1 MKLKS
6 YLPIALIA
14 GLSLASC
21 QEDTENFDNKVFSP
35 TVNPVSNI
43 LVKEGTTAE
52 TGYVQAHMSKNE
64 GFDVNVTFG
73 VIADKVADY
82 NSIYNQEA
90 ELLPQGFYEIPEPTA
105 TITAG
110 MVQTPRVPVN
120 FINLET
126 LDVSKLYVLPVGIV
140 SAPFDHMSN
149 YVTYFVVREAS
160 IINVV
165 ANMTKTAATFNA
177 TEPEAPQL
185 SGMEKITVEALLY
198 PTAFPNMLATIMG
211 QEGYFLVR
219 VGDAGLDPNQIQI
232 ATSNGNIT
240 DPSWK
245 LDVNVWTFL
254 TFTYDTTT
262 GAAEVYFNGVKKG
275 ATQYGNFRQP
285 VNWNTGAGNFEG
297 GDSGKPFFYVGFAWD
312 NNRWFEGNMSELRVW
327 NRVLS
332 QEDITAPL
340 HFYTVDPQSDGL
352 VAYWKLDEGAGN
364 IFHDSTNGYDLVC
377 MPNADPD
384 NIRPSWVEVALPEK
398 SK

>member
-64 GFDVNVTFG
+64 SFDVNVTFG
-73 VIADKVADY
+73 DIADKVADY

-149 YVTYFVVREAS
+149 YLTYFVVREAS

-165 ANMTKTAATFNA
+165 ANMTKTAATFMPPSLRLRSCRAWRKSQWRLFFIPRHSPTCLPLSWARRVTSSCVWA
-177 TEPEAPQL
+177 TPDLIPTRYRSQP
-185 SGMEKITVEALLY
+185 
-198 PTAFPNMLATIMG
+198 PTATS
-211 QEGYFLVR
+211 
-219 VGDAGLDPNQIQI
+219 QIPH
-232 ATSNGNIT
+232 GN
-240 DPSWK
+240 W
-245 LDVNVWTFL
+245 
-254 TFTYDTTT
+254 
-262 GAAEVYFNGVKKG
+262 
-275 ATQYGNFRQP
+275 
-285 VNWNTGAGNFEG
+285 
-297 GDSGKPFFYVGFAWD
+297 
-312 NNRWFEGNMSELRVW
+312 M
-327 NRVLS
+327 
-332 QEDITAPL
+332 
-340 HFYTVDPQSDGL
+340 
-352 VAYWKLDEGAGN
+352 
-364 IFHDSTNGYDLVC
+364 
-377 MPNADPD
+377 
-384 NIRPSWVEVALPEK
+384 
-398 SK
+398 

>member
-1 MKLKS
+1 MRIKS
-6 YLPIALIA
+6 YLPVVLIA
-14 GLSLASC
+14 GLSLAAC
-21 QEDTENFDNKVFSP
+21 QDDTENFDNKVFSP

-43 LVKEGTTAE
+43 LVKEGTVSE
-52 TGYVQAHMSKNE
+52 TGYVQASMSKNE

-82 NSIYNQEA
+82 NSIYGQDA
-90 ELLPQGFYEIPEPTA
+90 ELLPAGYYEIPEPTV

-110 MVQTPRVPVN
+110 MVQSPRVPVN
-120 FINLET
+120 FVNLDN

-140 SAPFDHMSN
+140 GAPFDHMSN
-149 YVTYFVVREAS
+149 YVTYFVIREAS

-177 TEPEAPQL
+177 TEPEATEL
-185 SGMEKITVEALLY
+185 SNMEKITVEALLY

-219 VGDAGLDPNQIQI
+219 IGDQGVDPNQIQI
-232 ATSNGNIT
+232 ATANGNLT
-240 DPSWK
+240 DAAWK
-245 LDVNVWTFL
+245 LDTNTWTFL

-285 VNWNTGAGNFEG
+285 INCNTGAGNFEN

-312 NNRWFEGNMSELRVW
+312 GNRWFEGNMSELRVW
-327 NRVLS
+327 NRLLTS
-332 QEDITAPL
+332 EEINAPL

-352 VAYWKLDEGAGN
+352 AAYWKLDEGAGDM
-364 IFHDSTNGYDLVC
+364 FHDSANGYDLVC
-377 MPNADPD
+377 MPNTDPD
-384 NIRPSWVEVALPEK
+384 NIRPAWVEVALPQK